1 MDRDT
6 AERIVKA
13 IEDLTPGLNT
23 LDVLSE
29 QITDEEERREF
40 RRKLGNIMI
49 LTGFD
54 LLMPIVKQFPDLD
67 PDK

>member
-23 LDVLSE
+23 FDALSE
-29 QITDEEERREF
+29 QITDQEERREF
-40 RRKLGNIMI
+40 RRKLGSIMT
-49 LTGFD
+49 LAGFD
-54 LLMPIVKQFPDLD
+54 LLIPIVKQFPDLD